1 MEKICF
7 WGYWI
12 IKNLLPDTCL
22 ACPLPLE
29 FVVSPTYG
37 KFSIQ
42 SRILWMIHVCLGHL
56 MGVVKNCPPVA
67 LFSTIWRHCLI
78 TLQEMVLLSDWHP
91 WKMFNFLQNEWNLGM
106 VFTIC
111 KWLML
116 FQAQL
121 KRNEETGFI
130 SIYKSVL

>member
-7 WGYWI
+7 WGT
-12 IKNLLPDTCL
+12 TCNNKKSITR
-22 ACPLPLE
+22 PLPTPLSSL
-29 FVVSPTYG
+29 VSPTDG
-37 KFSIQ
+37 KFAIQ
-42 SRILWMIHVCLGHL
+42 SRIANDSCLFGHL
-56 MGVVKNCPPVA
+56 MGVVKNRPPVA

-116 FQAQL
+116 YQAQL

-130 SIYKSVL
+130 SL